1 MPLEP
6 LKFSLPYSKRTLTGR
21 RSAAGACSASLT
33 FLACRL
39 EGIDVYSNILYS
51 RGEEGK
57 ADLSMLAQRAIAVD
71 RYTPETCVVVGNY
84 FSMMGKHEKAVQYFQ
99 RALVLNPE
107 YLSAYTLMGHEFIET
122 KNTSAALQ
130 AYRRALAI
138 DDSDY
143 RAWYGLGQTYELLHQ
158 NFHSLFYFRQ
168 AARLRPRDAR
178 MFVAVGASCR

>member
-1 MPLEP
+1 MAA
-6 LKFSLPYSKRTLTGR
+6 RAVARCACVTLAR
-21 RSAAGACSASLT
+21 
-33 FLACRL
+33 RL

-57 ADLSMLAQRAIAVD
+57 AELSMLAQRAIAVD

-84 FSMMGKHEKAVQYFQ
+84 FSMMNKHEKAVQYFQ

-130 AYRRALAI
+130 AYVSPFPLCIFVTLWQVQARAGHRRQRLQGVV
-138 DDSDY
+138 
-143 RAWYGLGQTYELLHQ
+143 RAGADVRAAAPELPLPV
-158 NFHSLFYFRQ
+158 LLQ
-168 AARLRPRDAR
+168 ARGTAATP
-178 MFVAVGASCR
+178 

>member
-1 MPLEP
+1 MAA
-6 LKFSLPYSKRTLTGR
+6 RAVARCACVTLAR
-21 RSAAGACSASLT
+21 
-33 FLACRL
+33 RL

-57 ADLSMLAQRAIAVD
+57 AELSMLAQRAIAVD

-84 FSMMGKHEKAVQYFQ
+84 FSMMNKHEKAVQYFQ

-130 AYRRALAI
+130 AYRRSTPNFTTAI
-138 DDSDY
+138 PSHIPCT
-143 RAWYGLGQTYELLHQ
+143 G
-158 NFHSLFYFRQ
+158 
-168 AARLRPRDAR
+168 ARWPSTTATTGR
-178 MFVAVGASCR
+178 GASRASLAVFL